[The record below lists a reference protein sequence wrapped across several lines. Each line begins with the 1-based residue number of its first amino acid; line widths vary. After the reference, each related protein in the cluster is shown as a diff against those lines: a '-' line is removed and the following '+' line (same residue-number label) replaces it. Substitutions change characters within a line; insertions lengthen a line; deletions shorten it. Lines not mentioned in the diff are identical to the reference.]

1 MTITQSKT
9 ERKVTIYLDGPEG
22 NAFNLIGIAVS
33 LAKQCCFSNNEIK
46 SLRDDLMSSDYVHL
60 VKTIESTFGT
70 VVDLVT
76 NTPEKYQ

>member
-22 NAFNLIGIAVS
+22 NAFNLIGIAVN
-33 LAKQCCFSNNEIK
+33 LARQCCFSKNEIK
-46 SLRDDLMSSDYVHL
+46 SLRDDLMSKDYVHL

-70 VVDLVT
+70 VVNIITD
-76 NTPEKYQ
+76 NPEKYK